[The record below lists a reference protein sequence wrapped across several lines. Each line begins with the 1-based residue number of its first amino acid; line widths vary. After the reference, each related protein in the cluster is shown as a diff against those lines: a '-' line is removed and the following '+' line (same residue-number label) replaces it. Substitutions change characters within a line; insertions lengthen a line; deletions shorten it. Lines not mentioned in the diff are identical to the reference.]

1 MVQNVIEY
9 RGDSTAG
16 MLCSQIWRDA
26 PDIMYS
32 ERGSAS
38 SVKRSQDLPADLRN
52 RNLQADP
59 SERPNVLSKCGLSR
73 CQPMPTPT
81 LYSVHRTRRRSVS
94 GPPNVFD
101 LRRDLG
107 QPGRYRLCLLQLPQ
121 IIVIPE
127 AERSDP
133 PLPFELS
140 ELKRPEG
147 KIPNPRDQFLFHFR
161 RDKFGGVA

>member
-1 MVQNVIEY
+1 MVRNVIEY

-59 SERPNVLSKCGLSR
+59 RERPNILSKCGLSR
-73 CQPMPTPT
+73 CQPMP
-81 LYSVHRTRRRSVS
+81 
-94 GPPNVFD
+94 
-101 LRRDLG
+101 
-107 QPGRYRLCLLQLPQ
+107 
-121 IIVIPE
+121 
-127 AERSDP
+127 
-133 PLPFELS
+133 
-140 ELKRPEG
+140 
-147 KIPNPRDQFLFHFR
+147 IPNPRDQFLFHFR